1 MEILPCCSN
10 EVKWSKI
17 SDSVQILTHYCWIS
31 KVKVI
36 WHVEFKMFASR
47 TEGNKDPESLW
58 QQCPDYVT
66 SGPEN
71 SLFALS
77 GPW

>member
-1 MEILPCCSN
+1 
-10 EVKWSKI
+10 
-17 SDSVQILTHYCWIS
+17 
-31 KVKVI
+31 
-36 WHVEFKMFASR
+36 MFESQ

-77 GPW
+77 GP